1 MMAPFDEIRRTAPPG
16 TVGRPPTGIGADI
29 VDVARLEVSLQRGP
43 GFAAE
48 VFTEEERRYCEAQA
62 RPPLHYAARFAAKE
76 AFLKA
81 LGLGLFSGVELRDIE
96 VLRDLEGRPR
106 FRLGD
111 SAASALARAGGAAPL
126 LSLSHDGPCALA
138 FVVVP

>member
-1 MMAPFDEIRRTAPPG
+1 MTCLPKEITLPAQPEAHRA
-16 TVGRPPTGIGADI
+16 PTGIGADI
-29 VDVARLEVSLQRGP
+29 VDVARLERSLRRSSA
-43 GFAAE
+43 FAAE
-48 VFTEEERRYCEAQA
+48 VFSDDERRYCECQK

-81 LGLGLFSGVELRDIE
+81 LGIGVLSGVSLRDIE
-96 VLRDLEGRPR
+96 VIRDAGGRPA

-111 SAASALARAGGAAPL
+111 SASAALARAGGAAPL